1 MNVSFDF
8 NFWTVLLFLMD
19 FGLAVFVSI
28 SNRSKAANDELK
40 KMKDELESEI
50 KASKK
55 SISDRLEQHGERL
68 ARIESDIENSIGD
81 DDIKAVHRRVDELS
95 ASSNEMKGQL
105 SMIIDGLKDIQKL
118 MLSGGFAHGRQ

>member
-8 NFWTVLLFLMD
+8 NFWTILLFAMN
-19 FGLAVFVSI
+19 FGLALFVAI
-28 SNRSKAANDELK
+28 SNRSKVAEEELK
-40 KMKDELESEI
+40 DMKKDLQEDIKRSKDSITQRIES
-50 KASKK
+50 
-55 SISDRLEQHGERL
+55 HGERL

-105 SMIIDGLKDIQKL
+105 SMIIKGLDEIQKI
-118 MLSGGFAHGRQ
+118 MLSGRLNHG

>member
-8 NFWTVLLFLMD
+8 NFWTILLFAMN
-19 FGLAVFVSI
+19 FGLALFVAI
-28 SNRSKAANDELK
+28 SNRSKVAEEELK
-40 KMKDELESEI
+40 DMKKDLQEDI
-50 KASKK
+50 KK
-55 SISDRLEQHGERL
+55 SKESITKRIESHGERL

-105 SMIIDGLKDIQKL
+105 SMIIKGLDEIQKI
-118 MLSGGFAHGRQ
+118 MLSGRLNHG

>member
-8 NFWTVLLFLMD
+8 NFWTMLLFAMN
-19 FGLAVFVSI
+19 FGLAVSVAF
-28 SNRSKAANDELK
+28 SNRNKAANDELK
-40 KMKDELESEI
+40 KMKADLQEDIKSSKESITKRIE
-50 KASKK
+50 
-55 SISDRLEQHGERL
+55 RHGERL

-118 MLSGGFAHGRQ
+118 MLSGGIARDR